1 MGEIVLKQA
10 RIKIGSSGSPTTTLS
25 EYLRSVTI
33 NYSAELLDKTAMGN
47 NARRRI
53 TGLKDANISLEFN
66 HNYAS
71 TDAEK
76 FFFNLVGAPSSN
88 CWIQIK
94 PTSSTSPRYYGRFLS
109 EGWTPMS
116 GGVGDLATH
125 TCSFQGDGDLS
136 RSSATA

>member
-1 MGEIVLKQA
+1 MAEIVFTQA
-10 RIKIGSSGSPTTTLS
+10 RVKIGTSDAPTTTLTQ
-25 EYLRSVTI
+25 YLRSATI
-33 NYSAELLDKTAMGN
+33 NYSAELVDKTAMGN
-47 NARRRI
+47 NSRRRVS
-53 TGLKDANISLEFN
+53 GLKDANVSLEFN

-76 FFFNLVGAPSSN
+76 FFFSLVGTESSN

-94 PTSSTSPRYYGRFLS
+94 PTSSTSPRYFGRFLS
-109 EGWTPMS
+109 EGWSPMS

-125 TCSFQGDGDLS
+125 TCSFQGDGDFT